1 MRKGISCLVIAL
13 LAILLSGCW
22 DQQLLKD
29 VRIVSIAGWDLTDQ
43 EELRSTISIVDA
55 KKMDSGTKDQNE
67 IHSVKAKTPRNGSD
81 ILNHQISDTLA
92 FNKMYVQLIGD
103 RMARK
108 GIYPAAQVYYREAKT
123 AITARL
129 AVVRGTAQD
138 VIEIKKAGDR
148 LIGEHIYKLLKA
160 AEEMTMAPKENLQTI
175 LPKLLDP
182 GQDFALPYLQKSG
195 NKVLV
200 GGLAMFHNDRMT
212 GTLSAN
218 DSILYLLLDGEKGK
232 RTGLTLKVNQHA
244 KDAMMADYITIN
256 VKKLKRKIK
265 VSAGKD
271 QQIQVSLS
279 LQLPVTAIEY
289 PKDRLNEKLVVEK
302 LNRILSMELTRQA
315 NKVIGNMQKAGHDGF
330 GIGRHIMAFYPD
342 TWKQLDWE
350 KAYPQVV
357 FDTKVDVKIVGH
369 GIMN

>member
-1 MRKGISCLVIAL
+1 VRRGISCLVIAL
-13 LAILLSGCW
+13 LAAVLSGCW
-22 DQQLLKD
+22 DQQLLKN
-29 VRIVSIAGWDLTDQ
+29 VRIVSIGGWDLTDKG
-43 EELRSTISIVDA
+43 ELRGTISIVDA
-55 KKMDSGTKDQNE
+55 KKSDSGTSDRNE

-81 ILNHQISDTLA
+81 ILNHEISDTLA
-92 FNKMYVQLIGD
+92 FNKMYVQLIGE
-103 RMARK
+103 RMAKK

-138 VIEIKKAGDR
+138 VIEMKKAGNR

-160 AEEMTMAPKENLQTI
+160 TEEMTMVPKENLQTI
-175 LPKLLDP
+175 LPELLDP

-218 DSILYLLLDGEKGK
+218 DSILYLLLDGKKGK
-232 RTGLTLKVNQHA
+232 KTDLTLKVNQHA
-244 KDAMMADYITIN
+244 KEAMMADYITIN

-265 VSAGKD
+265 VSTGKD
-271 QQIQVSLS
+271 RQIQVNLS

-289 PKDRLNEKLVVEK
+289 AKDLLKEKPVIEK

-330 GIGRHIMAFYPD
+330 GIGRRVMAFYPD

-350 KAYPQVV
+350 KTYPQVM
-357 FDTKVDVKIVGH
+357 FNTRVDVKIVGH